1 MQKPENHKKTS
12 KNNTKP
18 SKKLDQDHL
27 MMKAIT
33 QIVSTLIQSYDR
45 GKQINISKLRKDVA
59 GSFKLSK
66 VPKLVE
72 IIAGLPDSHR

>member
-1 MQKPENHKKTS
+1 MTENQKQNKK
-12 KNNTKP
+12 KNPKPTK
-18 SKKLDQDHL
+18 KVDQDHL

-45 GKQINISKLRKDVA
+45 GKQINLSKLRKDVA